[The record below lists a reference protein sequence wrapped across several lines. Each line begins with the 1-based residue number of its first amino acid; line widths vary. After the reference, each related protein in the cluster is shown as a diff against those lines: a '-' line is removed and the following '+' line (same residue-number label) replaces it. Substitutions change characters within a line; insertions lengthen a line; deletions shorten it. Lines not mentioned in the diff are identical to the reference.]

1 MIVSSRLRSND
12 EHTKGRNRKVAAFS
26 YQNAI
31 LRSFHF
37 QFIAALIDDR
47 PIEII
52 GICRM

>member
-26 YQNAI
+26 YKSSI

-37 QFIAALIDDR
+37 QFVATLVDDR

-52 GICRM
+52 GICGM